1 MYFNLRTV
9 LVATVSIVLMAT
21 LVGCSEPTLDSDN
34 MDASMQEVRESL
46 PAEQEEEFEEAWG
59 LVAMEAMGGSL
70 NVDGMTATDVIDRA
84 EEIRAERE
92 REAREEAHQEIREL
106 REQREAAME
115 AREKL
120 EAFEVERSRYYMQE
134 RRFGGDQ
141 PIVEMTVTNG
151 TDHAVSRAYF
161 EGVVTVPDREVPFID
176 ESFNYGI
183 SGGIEPGETQTWE
196 LAPNQFSEWGTV
208 DYRDDMVLTVETTRI
223 DDANE
228 DPLFEADWG
237 EREEERL
244 QTLVSEY
251 GDPDA

>member
-1 MYFNLRTV
+1 MTIDLRSTLLLPV
-9 LVATVSIVLMAT
+9 SLLLVVALM
-21 LVGCSEPTLDSDN
+21 GCSEPTLDTDDLES
-34 MDASMQEVRESL
+34 SMEEVQESL
-46 PAEQEEEFEEAWG
+46 SEDEKETFEDAWDTIG
-59 LVAMEAMGGSL
+59 MEVLAGDIDI
-70 NVDGMTATDVIDRA
+70 DGKTADDVIDRA
-84 EEIRAERE
+84 EEVRAERE
-92 REAREEAHQEIREL
+92 RQAREEAHQEIEEL
-106 REQREAAME
+106 REQREAAMA

-161 EGVVTVPDREVPFID
+161 EGVVTVPDREVPFVD
-176 ESFNYGI
+176 ETFNYSI

-237 EREEERL
+237 ERDQDRL
-244 QTLVSEY
+244 DTLVEEY
-251 GDPDA
+251 GDPE